1 MSPKCAVGRILIADM
16 RKAAAEPLVGEL
28 EECMPRVVRYARR
41 LCGARC
47 DDAEDLTQIAVSEWL
62 VKPIDGLPVFIQ
74 LRRIVRS
81 RFLDLVKSCE
91 HRNVPL
97 DDAVLRN
104 GAGSDDDRLS
114 VRAMLERLPF
124 DERYVL
130 WSVYGQGYTVEEVA
144 CEMRVNAR
152 TVKRRLARARMRF
165 AALYGDET

>member
-1 MSPKCAVGRILIADM
+1 MKR
-16 RKAAAEPLVGEL
+16 AATEPLVGEL

-41 LCGARC
+41 LCGARL
-47 DDAEDLTQIAVSEWL
+47 DDAEDLTQVAVSEWL
-62 VKPIDGLPVFIQ
+62 AKPIDGLPVFIQ

-97 DDAVLRN
+97 DAVDERD
-104 GAGSDDDRLS
+104 GACADEDHFT

-130 WSVYGQGYTVEEVA
+130 WAVYGHGYSVEEVA
-144 CEMRVNAR
+144 LEMRVNAR

-165 AALYGDET
+165 AEIYGDEP